1 MANAKNAAQLA
12 EAEHLLQVYGQW
24 DFEPVSAKGVYIQC
38 KDRELLDL
46 YGGHA
51 VAALGYSHPKLL
63 SALNKQAE
71 TLFFQSNAVALDIRA
86 EAARKL
92 ANFAPAGLN
101 YVFLVN
107 SGAEANEN
115 ALRIAMKH
123 TGRSKVVAIEH
134 GFHGRTA
141 AAGACTWGAKDSW
154 YTFPNTP
161 FPVEFLPRDN
171 VAEVERMIASDTAAV
186 ILEPVQGI
194 AGAYDL
200 STAFVQAIAE
210 RCKAVGALL
219 IADEVQTGMGRCG
232 SAFAIELFAVTP
244 DIITTAKA
252 LGGGFPCGAVIVAEK
267 LKHAVGNGELGT
279 TFGGGP
285 LACAMISA
293 VIDVINDENLLENV
307 RMQTA
312 FLRSNCPVG
321 PVVAVQGKGFLAGL
335 ICNRPAKE
343 VSAELLKR
351 NILVGGSSDPNVVRL
366 LPPMTL
372 QREHV
377 QQLIDALADIG

>member
-1 MANAKNAAQLA
+1 
-12 EAEHLLQVYGQW
+12 V
-24 DFEPVSAKGVYIQC
+24 
-38 KDRELLDL
+38 
-46 YGGHA
+46 
-51 VAALGYSHPKLL
+51 
-63 SALNKQAE
+63 
-71 TLFFQSNAVALDIRA
+71 
-86 EAARKL
+86 
-92 ANFAPAGLN
+92 
-101 YVFLVN
+101 
-107 SGAEANEN
+107 
-115 ALRIAMKH
+115 
-123 TGRSKVVAIEH
+123 
-134 GFHGRTA
+134 
-141 AAGACTWGAKDSW
+141 
-154 YTFPNTP
+154 
-161 FPVEFLPRDN
+161 
-171 VAEVERMIASDTAAV
+171 
-186 ILEPVQGI
+186 

-252 LGGGFPCGAVIVAEK
+252 LGGGFPCGAVIVADK
-267 LKHAVGNGELGT
+267 LQHSVGNGELGT

-293 VIDVINDENLLENV
+293 VIDVINDEKLLENV
-307 RMQTA
+307 REQTE
-312 FLRSNCPVG
+312 FLRSSCPVG
-321 PVVAVQGKGFLAGL
+321 PVTGIQGKGFLTGL

-372 QREHV
+372 QRQHV